1 MNFEFVIINS
11 DRFRNLKNYRYA
23 LYFLLLILYFLIHK
37 VRSNRNVNI
46 SEPFSASDKLG
57 LNAEYIWYL
66 FIFLGIITI
75 LFYFYTKKYKVIGS
89 FIINSNQI
97 ICEVLSEKHIFL
109 FSEIQSLQLNRGS
122 TWHYSYQIDNYLVNS
137 NNWIDIETANE
148 KHNYEF
154 LIQSEYQNAEFQR
167 MVELLRQN
175 INGFEY
181 KSI

>member
-1 MNFEFVIINS
+1 M
-11 DRFRNLKNYRYA
+11 
-23 LYFLLLILYFLIHK
+23 
-37 VRSNRNVNI
+37 RSRRLVNI

-66 FIFLGIITI
+66 FIIVGIITI

-89 FIINSNQI
+89 LIINSNQI
-97 ICEVLSEKHIFL
+97 LCEVLSEKHIFL
-109 FSEIQSLQLNRGS
+109 FSEIQTLQLNRGS
-122 TWHYSYQIDNYLVNS
+122 TWHYSYQQYNYLVKT

-154 LIQSEYQNAEFQR
+154 LIQSEYQNAEFER
-167 MVELLRQN
+167 MVEFLRQN
-175 INGFEY
+175 INGFVY

>member
-1 MNFEFVIINS
+1 MSVEFVIINS

-46 SEPFSASDKLG
+46 SQPFSASDKLG

-97 ICEVLSEKHIFL
+97 LCKVLSDQKIFL
-109 FSEIQSLQLNRGS
+109 FSEIQTLQLNRGS
-122 TWHYSYQIDNYLVNS
+122 TWHYSYQQDNYLVKT
-137 NNWIDIETANE
+137 NNWIDIETAIGTY
-148 KHNYEF
+148 NYEF
-154 LIQSEYQNAEFQR
+154 LIQSEYQNSEFER
-167 MVELLRQN
+167 MVEFLRQN
-175 INGFEY
+175 INGFVY